1 MTQLIKQ
8 SWTTYPNILFSGMPL
23 LTYQQVELRKKHVQ
37 VLLLWN
43 KRKSLA
49 EYYEHC
55 KLSHGEETLK
65 YRQLVLDENTGIQRY
80 QTKIHDG
87 VVPSNLTKYENAL
100 PIMMA

>member
-43 KRKSLA
+43 KGKFLA
-49 EYYEHC
+49 EYY
-55 KLSHGEETLK
+55 
-65 YRQLVLDENTGIQRY
+65 
-80 QTKIHDG
+80 
-87 VVPSNLTKYENAL
+87 
-100 PIMMA
+100 